1 MPWRKVHT
9 LITIFLG
16 TTIPSQFGLINL
28 QISCQIV
35 SKMIGVIR
43 FREGYY
49 VVPLSFK
56 GNQKTLQFN
65 VSIFF
70 DQILL

>member
-35 SKMIGVIR
+35 SKMIGVNIGR
-43 FREGYY
+43 AGTKMTRCDKNREGS
-49 VVPLSFK
+49 L
-56 GNQKTLQFN
+56 
-65 VSIFF
+65 
-70 DQILL
+70 